1 MIGHRVFLRAVR
13 DTRDEGGVRDLHCGM
28 DECGGAAMTRLFK
41 LFALLT
47 AAVSAARPELHA

>member
-1 MIGHRVFLRAVR
+1 MFLRAVR

-47 AAVSAARPELHA
+47 AAVSATRPELQA